1 MGFKMKRPPYKEQ
14 SKFAPFS
21 DEHKY
26 GGDDDTGGPYGMH
39 PSDYV
44 SPEAKAKSDIYKSK
58 DKKKKKKK

>member
-1 MGFKMKRPPYKEQ
+1 MGFKMKRPPYKEH

-39 PSDYV
+39 PSDW
-44 SPEAKAKSDIYKSK
+44 KSDERKNKEK
-58 DKKKKKKK
+58 DKK